1 MALTKRELRQ
11 RWSQLRE
18 LMCEWDPIGIMDNAN
33 APRDEYDCLVG
44 PLLTQL
50 ASSAS
55 EADIAKYLR
64 NQIVHHFGLSS
75 TDYDFAAVAKRVQ
88 AWYDHGWRE
97 VRALET
103 VYVAVLNESVDVW
116 RPVEARS
123 LGRNLFRL
131 IGVDADVSD
140 ESWQFPIGTVVRCET
155 KVFDDGNI
163 GLTAIERRE
172 ASRDV

>member
-1 MALTKRELRQ
+1 MKLTKREERQ

-18 LMCEWDPIGIMDNAN
+18 LMCDWDPLGIMDHAN
-33 APRDEYDCLVG
+33 APRDEYDCLIG

-64 NQIVHHFGLSS
+64 NQIVHHFGLSAS
-75 TDYDFAAVAKRVQ
+75 DYDFDAVAKRVQ
-88 AWYDHGWRE
+88 TWYDLSWRE
-97 VRALET
+97 ARELDT
-103 VYVAVLNESVDVW
+103 VYVALLNEGTDVW

-131 IGVDADVSD
+131 IGVDEEVSD
-140 ESWQFPIGTVVRCET
+140 ESWQFPIGAVVRCET
-155 KVFDDGNI
+155 KVFDDGNL
-163 GLTAIERRE
+163 GLTATERYG
-172 ASRDV
+172 A